1 MKPLANWLAQHWF
14 HRQPAPVSF
23 FRPPLPWPV
32 FLLLLPLH
40 ALFVW
45 LSGKRRLRFLAEAAQ
60 GKIPPLPV
68 SVIVVGNITVGGA
81 GKTPLTL
88 WLAQALK
95 ARGYRPGIISRGYG
109 RRTDDSTAEA
119 LAVTPETSPE
129 ICGDEPLLLARR
141 SGCPVW
147 VARQRR
153 EAGVALLAAHPEV
166 NLLLCDDGLQHYAL
180 PRDAEIAVFDTR
192 GIGNGWR
199 LPLGPLREPVA
210 RLNSVDAV
218 VLNGTTDSTALPD
231 LVLPADQP
239 AFAMQLQPGAF
250 YALHNPA
257 QTCTA
262 ADLLSTG
269 KPLFALAGIG
279 HPQRFFDTLAAV
291 GLDCTCRAFP
301 DHHAYTA
308 ADLTF
313 ADSGILL
320 LTEKDAV
327 KCGALTPGQ
336 ATASIWVLPVDA
348 AVPQALVDTLLE
360 KIRGHQ
366 AA

>member
-1 MKPLANWLAQHWF
+1 M
-14 HRQPAPVSF
+14 
-23 FRPPLPWPV
+23 
-32 FLLLLPLH
+32 LLLPLH

-45 LSGKRRLRFLAEAAQ
+45 LSGKRRQRFLAETAQ
-60 GKIPPLPV
+60 GKTPPLPV
-68 SVIVVGNITVGGA
+68 PVIVVGNITVGGA

-109 RRTDDSTAEA
+109 RRTDGAAAEV

-129 ICGDEPLLLARR
+129 VCGDEPLLLARR
-141 SGCPVW
+141 SACPVW
-147 VARQRR
+147 VARQRYA
-153 EAGVALLAAHPEV
+153 AGQALLAAHPEV
-166 NLLLCDDGLQHYAL
+166 NVLLCDDGLQHYAL
-180 PRDAEIAVFDTR
+180 PRVAEIAVFDAR

-199 LPLGPLREPVA
+199 LPLGPLREPLA
-210 RLNSVDAV
+210 RLAHVDAV
-218 VLNGTTDSTALPD
+218 VFNGAAPGAAFP
-231 LVLPADQP
+231 LPAGKP

-257 QTCTA
+257 QACTA
-262 ADLLSTG
+262 ADLLATG

-279 HPQRFFDTLAAV
+279 HPQRFFDTLAAL

-313 ADSGILL
+313 ADGGILL

-327 KCGALTPGQ
+327 KCGALIPGQ

>member
-1 MKPLANWLAQHWF
+1 M
-14 HRQPAPVSF
+14 
-23 FRPPLPWPV
+23 
-32 FLLLLPLH
+32 LLLPLH

-45 LSGKRRLRFLAEAAQ
+45 LSGKRRQRFLAETAQ
-60 GKIPPLPV
+60 GKTLPLPV
-68 SVIVVGNITVGGA
+68 PVIVVGNITVGGA

-109 RRTDDSTAEA
+109 RRTDGAA
-119 LAVTPETSPE
+119 AAVLAVTPDTPAEA
-129 ICGDEPLLLARR
+129 CGDEPLLLARR
-141 SGCPVW
+141 SACPVW
-147 VARQRR
+147 VARQRYVT
-153 EAGVALLAAHPEV
+153 GQALLAAHPEV
-166 NLLLCDDGLQHYAL
+166 NVLLCDDGLQHYAL

-210 RLNSVDAV
+210 RLSSVDAV
-218 VLNGTTDSTALPD
+218 VFNGAAPGSTFP
-231 LVLPADQP
+231 LPAGKP

-250 YALHNPA
+250 YALHDPA
-257 QTCTA
+257 QTCMA
-262 ADLLSTG
+262 ADLLATG

-279 HPQRFFDTLAAV
+279 HPQRFFDTLAAL

-313 ADSGILL
+313 ADGGILL